1 MTGIVPSKLKIAKV
15 IPLYKS
21 ENPELFSNYRPISI
35 LPCLSK
41 ILERLMY
48 NRLYNFLAEHNIIS
62 KKQYGFRKNYST
74 YMALIDLVDKISSN
88 MDHKKYNIGV
98 FLDLSKAFDTID
110 HNILINKL
118 QCYGIRGNACNWFKS
133 YLNNRRQYVSYNKAD
148 SKYMTITCGVPQ
160 GSILGPLLFILYI
173 NDIENVSDILNP
185 ILFADDTSLFHAHTC
200 FNTLIEEVNI
210 EIQKISTWFHT
221 NKLSLNTKKSNFI
234 IFTPKGKK
242 YNINSALIQV
252 DGNKIKHVKFT
263 KFLGIFIDEHLS
275 WTTHIDNLSKQ
286 VARNVGMLNKLKHF
300 LPMYIMRTIYCSL
313 ILSHLQYCTLLW
325 ENSYCTNLNKLR
337 ILQKKAIRIITNS
350 HYIAHT
356 DPLFSKLKLLKLDDL
371 YKHQLGIF
379 MYKAANNKLPDSMSS
394 MLTRIQ
400 NIHKHNLRNQ
410 NSYYIQ
416 NIRTNSRKCTI
427 NYSGPVFWNA
437 LPSKLK
443 QLVSINQFK
452 NKLKELLLS
461 KYQ

>member
-1 MTGIVPSKLKIAKV
+1 MGYFEKIKV
-15 IPLYKS
+15 LRFIQ
-21 ENPELFSNYRPISI
+21 EV
-35 LPCLSK
+35 
-41 ILERLMY
+41 
-48 NRLYNFLAEHNIIS
+48 NI
-62 KKQYGFRKNYST
+62 
-74 YMALIDLVDKISSN
+74 
-88 MDHKKYNIGV
+88 
-98 FLDLSKAFDTID
+98 
-110 HNILINKL
+110 
-118 QCYGIRGNACNWFKS
+118 
-133 YLNNRRQYVSYNKAD
+133 
-148 SKYMTITCGVPQ
+148 
-160 GSILGPLLFILYI
+160 
-173 NDIENVSDILNP
+173 E
-185 ILFADDTSLFHAHTC
+185 
-200 FNTLIEEVNI
+200 IEEVNI

-275 WTTHIDNLSKQ
+275 WATHIDNLSKQ

-371 YKHQLGIF
+371 YKHHLGIF

>member
-1 MTGIVPSKLKIAKV
+1 MTV
-15 IPLYKS
+15 
-21 ENPELFSNYRPISI
+21 
-35 LPCLSK
+35 
-41 ILERLMY
+41 
-48 NRLYNFLAEHNIIS
+48 
-62 KKQYGFRKNYST
+62 
-74 YMALIDLVDKISSN
+74 
-88 MDHKKYNIGV
+88 
-98 FLDLSKAFDTID
+98 
-110 HNILINKL
+110 
-118 QCYGIRGNACNWFKS
+118 
-133 YLNNRRQYVSYNKAD
+133 
-148 SKYMTITCGVPQ
+148 TCGVPE
-160 GSILGPLLFILYI
+160 GPILGPLLFILYI

-200 FNTLIEEVNI
+200 FKTLIEEVNI

-221 NKLSLNTKKSNFI
+221 NELSLNTIKSNFI

-263 KFLGIFIDEHLS
+263 KFLGIFIDERLS

-325 ENSYCTNLNKLR
+325 KNSYCTNLDKLR

-400 NIHKHNLRNQ
+400 NIHKHNLRN
-410 NSYYIQ
+410 
-416 NIRTNSRKCTI
+416 
-427 NYSGPVFWNA
+427 
-437 LPSKLK
+437 
-443 QLVSINQFK
+443 
-452 NKLKELLLS
+452 
-461 KYQ
+461 